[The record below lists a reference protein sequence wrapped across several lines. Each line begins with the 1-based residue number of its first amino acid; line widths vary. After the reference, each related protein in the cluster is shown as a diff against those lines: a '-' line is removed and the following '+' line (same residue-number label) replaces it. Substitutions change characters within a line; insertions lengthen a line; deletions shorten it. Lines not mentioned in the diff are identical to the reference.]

1 MIPFRALFSILF
13 EYFKREIELK
23 NGHLLLFIFLFSPER
38 KRIDNWSRFSPNFW
52 VKFLF
57 QWICRS
63 EIILFLFL
71 FSLTLERDI
80 TGFLSCRHVSCIEF
94 VCTTRRYIFMHWV
107 HVSFAFGQ
115 VQVESMAKGDKR
127 ERKERRN
134 RTEKELDSSGMLG
147 NGQTP
152 TRRGVVVPGLWDAQ
166 HHTERER
173 ERKTILP

>member
-1 MIPFRALFSILF
+1 
-13 EYFKREIELK
+13 
-23 NGHLLLFIFLFSPER
+23 
-38 KRIDNWSRFSPNFW
+38 
-52 VKFLF
+52 
-57 QWICRS
+57 
-63 EIILFLFL
+63 
-71 FSLTLERDI
+71 
-80 TGFLSCRHVSCIEF
+80 
-94 VCTTRRYIFMHWV
+94 MHWV